1 MGMEAL
7 LMRWLFPYPLGT
19 AALAALSRSAQT
31 SPIRASAQ
39 RLAVIS
45 PMAAFLTA
53 GPNFGINLGIKLLS
67 STLLRN

>member
-31 SPIRASAQ
+31 SPIRASVK
-39 RLAVIS
+39 RLVVIS
-45 PMAAFLTA
+45 PKAASWIA
-53 GPNFGINLGIKLLS
+53 GPSFGINLGIKLLS

>member
-19 AALAALSRSAQT
+19 AALGALSRSAQI

-39 RLAVIS
+39 RLAVTS

-53 GPNFGINLGIKLLS
+53 EPNFAINLGIKLLS
-67 STLLRN
+67 SILPRN